1 MGYTD
6 RVALLLL
13 AKRILIRLKDNGY
26 SLALATMS
34 ARNVGDRILDYRK
47 FEDYFNVIMTTG
59 DLVNRK
65 PDPEI
70 LRKPIDQLDKDVKC
84 TLYVGDAEHD
94 LETAIWLGVPF

>member
-34 ARNVGDRILDYRK
+34 ARNVGDRILDYHI
-47 FEDYFNVIMTTG
+47 FEDYFYVIMTTG

-70 LRKPIDQLDKDVKC
+70 LRKTIQLDKDVKC

-94 LETAIWLGVPF
+94 LETAIRLGVPY

>member
-13 AKRILIRLKDNGY
+13 AKRILIRLNDNGY
-26 SLALATMS
+26 SIALATMS
-34 ARNVGDRILDYRK
+34 ARNVGDRILDYHK

-65 PDPEI
+65 PD
-70 LRKPIDQLDKDVKC
+70 LQ
-84 TLYVGDAEHD
+84 Y
-94 LETAIWLGVPF
+94 LGKRLIN

>member
-1 MGYTD
+1 MGYTLC
-6 RVALLLL
+6 VALLLL

-34 ARNVGDRILDYRK
+34 ARNVGDWILDYHK

-59 DLVNRK
+59 HLVNRK

-70 LRKPIDQLDKDVKC
+70 LRKPIDQ
-84 TLYVGDAEHD
+84 
-94 LETAIWLGVPF
+94 